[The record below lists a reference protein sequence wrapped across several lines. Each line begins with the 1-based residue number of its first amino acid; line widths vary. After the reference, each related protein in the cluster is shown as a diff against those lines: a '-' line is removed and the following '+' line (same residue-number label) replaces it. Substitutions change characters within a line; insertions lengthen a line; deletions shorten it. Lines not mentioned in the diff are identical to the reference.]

1 MKKNNFKLLIFFTGY
16 FIFALVSGAAITGC
30 ADEENK
36 NEISGSG
43 NIEATDIVISSKTP
57 GQIKE
62 IFVREGD
69 MVKAND
75 ILFIIDHD
83 LLDIQLRQALASVR
97 QAEAQ
102 LNLLLQGARVE
113 DILIAEDGV
122 TNAEINLTQAESDMK
137 RFGNLF
143 ESGSGTEKAYDD
155 AKTIYELRLNQL
167 KIAEENLKKVK
178 TIVRKEEIESAR
190 ANLNRSQANADLISK
205 NIEDCTVRSPLEG
218 IVTKKLAEPG
228 EFVTTGSSVLNIAD
242 LKVVDLFIYVTE
254 QQLGKIKTG
263 QKAEITNDT
272 YPGKIYTG
280 EVIYISPEA
289 EFTPKNIQTKEERTK
304 LVFGIKI
311 RIPNELYELKSGMP
325 ADAEI
330 IITGQ

>member
-1 MKKNNFKLLIFFTGY
+1 MKKNNFKLIIFFTGY
-16 FIFALVSGAAITGC
+16 ILASIISGAAFTGC

-69 MVKAND
+69 MVKTND

-102 LNLLLQGARVE
+102 LNLLLQGARTE

-167 KIAEENLKKVK
+167 NIAEENLKKVK

-190 ANLNRSQANADLISK
+190 ANLNRSQANADLI
-205 NIEDCTVRSPLEG
+205 R
-218 IVTKKLAEPG
+218 KKYRRLH
-228 EFVTTGSSVLNIAD
+228 
-242 LKVVDLFIYVTE
+242 
-254 QQLGKIKTG
+254 GKISARRYYNQETCRAG
-263 QKAEITNDT
+263 RVCYNGFIHTEYSRSESCRSLYLCDGA
-272 YPGKIYTG
+272 
-280 EVIYISPEA
+280 A
-289 EFTPKNIQTKEERTK
+289 AWKN
-304 LVFGIKI
+304 
-311 RIPNELYELKSGMP
+311 
-325 ADAEI
+325 
-330 IITGQ
+330 

>member
-1 MKKNNFKLLIFFTGY
+1 MKKINFKLFLFLTGYIISAVISGTAFTG
-16 FIFALVSGAAITGC
+16 C
-30 ADEENK
+30 NDEENAD
-36 NEISGSG
+36 EITGSG

-62 IFVREGD
+62 IFVKEGD

-75 ILFIIDHD
+75 ILFIVDHD

-97 QAEAQ
+97 QADAQ
-102 LNLLLQGARVE
+102 LNLLLQGARSE
-113 DILIAEDGV
+113 DILIAEDNV
-122 TNAEINLTQAESDMK
+122 TSAEINLSQAESDMK
-137 RFGNLF
+137 RFRNLF

-155 AKTIYELRLNQL
+155 AKTLYELRLNQL
-167 KIAEENLKKVK
+167 KIAEENLNKVK

-190 ANLNRSQANADLISK
+190 ANLNRSQANADLIRK

-218 IVTKKLAEPG
+218 IITKKLAEPG

-242 LKVVDLFIYVTE
+242 LKVVNLYIYVTE
-254 QQLGKIKTG
+254 QQLGKIRTG

-272 YPGKIYTG
+272 YPGKKYTG

-311 RIPNELYELKSGMP
+311 RIPNDLYELKSGMP

-330 IITGQ
+330 IITDK